1 LFAIDFLPTPETL
14 NEKSTPLNGQPFTN
28 FYPFFMQVDK
38 QLISRLEKLARLQLS
53 DEQREKLGE
62 DLQHILDMVGKLR
75 ELNTDGV
82 APLVYLND
90 QEHVLRPDEV
100 ARQLDQSEALK
111 NAPKHDGKFFRVPK
125 VIQ

>member
-1 LFAIDFLPTPETL
+1 MP
-14 NEKSTPLNGQPFTN
+14 
-28 FYPFFMQVDK
+28 VDK

-53 DEQREKLGE
+53 DGQREKLSE
-62 DLQHILDMVGKLR
+62 DLQNILDMVDKLR

-82 APLVYLND
+82 APLVYLSD
-90 QEHVLRPDEV
+90 REHVLRPDEV